1 VRFGIYSAHIH
12 PGLITA
18 FQLARFGHS
27 RSIAIIEKHP
37 KSSQDQYGR
46 AITLYPRSSE
56 ILDQLGLADE
66 LAQECFACR
75 NTVSYDKDGAEV
87 KGRGW
92 AFMETMKDTQWD
104 FALVLRQK
112 YQEEIFRRRLKE
124 LGVSLEAPV
133 ELIQVHV
140 DDSVCAVHFGI
151 ISHSL
156 KEPKAVAHRSSFLN
170 RRWEKYS
177 F

>member
-1 VRFGIYSAHIH
+1 MGDVNRLVRHVDVLIVGGGPVGEYSSGNQIH
-12 PGLITA
+12 LSYLQIGLITA
-18 FQLARFGHS
+18 FQLAKFGHS
-27 RSIAIIEKHP
+27 RSIAIIEKNP

-75 NTVSYDKDGAEV
+75 NTVSYDKDGNEV
-87 KGRGW
+87 QGRGW
-92 AFMETMKDTQWD
+92 YFMEKMKDTQWD

-112 YQEEIFRRRLKE
+112 YQEEIFRRRLRE
-124 LGVSLEAPV
+124 LGVKLEAPM

-140 DDSVCAVHFGI
+140 DDSVCIF
-151 ISHSL
+151 
-156 KEPKAVAHRSSFLN
+156 
-170 RRWEKYS
+170 
-177 F
+177 